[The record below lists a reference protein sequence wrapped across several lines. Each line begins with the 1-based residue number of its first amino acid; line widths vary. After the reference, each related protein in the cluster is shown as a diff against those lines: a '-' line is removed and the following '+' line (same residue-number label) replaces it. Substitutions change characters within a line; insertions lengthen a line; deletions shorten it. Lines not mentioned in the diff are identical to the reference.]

1 MTIIALPHPDWC
13 EPALCDAEVP
23 TLPAAGGVHR
33 SSPQRLVLLTLPM
46 GDSVLVVTQ
55 LQRPGAIPFGESE
68 RKRWSLEQAA
78 DLSTVLALQVGGGSA
93 TLVPVD
99 QARSVVEHI
108 APLLGLTVEASC
120 GV

>member
-1 MTIIALPHPDWC
+1 MITTLPHPDWC

-33 SSPQRLVLLTLPM
+33 SPPQRLVLVLPM
-46 GDSVLVVTQ
+46 GDSVLLVAQ
-55 LQRPGAIPFGESE
+55 LQRPGSVRYGEAD
-68 RKRWSLEQAA
+68 RKRRTLDEVADEQ
-78 DLSTVLALQVGGGSA
+78 TNLAVQIGGGPI

-99 QARSVVEHI
+99 QARMLAEHL
-108 APLLGLTVEASC
+108 APLLGLTVEATS